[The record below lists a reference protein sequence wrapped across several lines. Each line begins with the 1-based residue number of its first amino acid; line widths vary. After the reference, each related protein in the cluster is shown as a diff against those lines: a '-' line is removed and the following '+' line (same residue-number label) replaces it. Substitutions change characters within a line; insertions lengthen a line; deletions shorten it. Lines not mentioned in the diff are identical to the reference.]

1 MRITESQLRRIIR
14 QEVGRLVE
22 MPARRTMVHTDPDEM
37 PPGPKVSRA
46 QKIAAAPDTFA
57 YQQLMQHAPDN
68 LEQLETEAPKAY
80 ENFLVSLY
88 DMSDPDSG
96 KGGLDGRGFM
106 PELDRA
112 LAAAGLSGMDDFDPE
127 VFAAEVNQRMP
138 VAVAARGGKAK
149 EKLADQIISDLYRSV
164 VKPYDDYI
172 RENDVQGTSRMM
184 VGDIASPGEK
194 RLLQVI
200 SLLHRHQQ
208 YPLTVAMS
216 KRSYARSSVKKLEDL
231 SNYLAGAGNDY

>member
-14 QEVGRLVE
+14 EEVGRLVE

-46 QKIAAAPDTFA
+46 QKIARGRRSFA
-57 YQQLMQHAPDN
+57 HQQLELHEPAKLNLLKTAP
-68 LEQLETEAPKAY
+68 EAY
-80 ENFLVSLY
+80 NNFLVSLY
-88 DMSDPDSG
+88 DMTEDGSTE
-96 KGGLDGRGFM
+96 GLDGRGFV
-106 PELDRA
+106 PHLDAA
-112 LAAAGLSGMDDFDPE
+112 LEAAGLSGMDDFDPE